1 MARVNPQ
8 EAADKL
14 IRRLSGA
21 TEDIRRGIQ
30 QVTTAPSQAA
40 IAQKELLKQKINE
53 AIDNGTW
60 EAGLNAVSLQDWK
73 DAALNKGVSRIAGG
87 ISAARPKLTKFYSE
101 LLPAVDAAAAEV
113 RAMPKG
119 TLEDSINRMVTYT
132 RAMSN
137 FRKTR

>member
-30 QVTTAPSQAA
+30 GVQQAPSQAA

-60 EAGLNAVSLQDWK
+60 EAGLNSVSLQDWK

-87 ISAARPKLTKFYSE
+87 ISAARPKLTKFYAE

-113 RAMPKG
+113 KSMPKG

-132 RAMSN
+132 RAMAN
-137 FRKTR
+137 FKKTR